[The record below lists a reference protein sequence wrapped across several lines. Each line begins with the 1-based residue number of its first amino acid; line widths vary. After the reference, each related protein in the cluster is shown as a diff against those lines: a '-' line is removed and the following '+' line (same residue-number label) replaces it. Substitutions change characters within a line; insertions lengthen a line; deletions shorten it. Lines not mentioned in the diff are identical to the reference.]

1 MSQTGVSTTRCE
13 QEAIRVAVFSQLWP
27 EAVRRLKQRYDC
39 RVAVN
44 PEPDEKRRLIAETD
58 VAILRSPVVLDRETL
73 EVAARLKLVVRA
85 GMGLDTIDRACAGRR
100 GVQLVAV
107 PLSAESVAEHIFGLL
122 FSLYRKIPWFDR
134 SLRQRRWEKHT
145 GYGREVFGK
154 SLGLLGFGRI
164 GIRTAE
170 IAKVFNMP
178 LMAYD
183 RSPSKPAKRE
193 AAQRLG
199 VRFVDLEEL
208 FAAADVIS
216 VQLPL
221 NDGTRRLVD
230 ARLIGIMKR
239 DAVLVNVGR
248 GKTVDCDALG
258 RALRSGRIAGAALDV
273 FATEPPGEHPLLGLD
288 NFVGTPHVGAQTV
301 EAQQRVGDD
310 VLKVI
315 EAFRTGQDLR
325 QFGVLV

>member
-1 MSQTGVSTTRCE
+1 M
-13 QEAIRVAVFSQLWP
+13 
-27 EAVRRLKQRYDC
+27 
-39 RVAVN
+39 AVN
-44 PEPDEKRRLIAETD
+44 PEPDEKRRLIAEAD

-73 EVAARLKLVVRA
+73 EAATRLKLVVRA
-85 GMGLDTIDRACAGRR
+85 GMGLDTIDRAYACRR

-134 SLRQRRWEKHT
+134 SLREGRWEKHT

-170 IAKVFNMP
+170 IAKVFDMP
-178 LMAYD
+178 LMAHD
-183 RSPSKPAKRE
+183 RSPSKPAKQE
-193 AAQRLG
+193 AAARLG
-199 VRFVDLEEL
+199 VCFVGLEEL
-208 FAAADVIS
+208 FATADVIS

-221 NDGTRRLVD
+221 NDRTRCLVGV
-230 ARLIGIMKR
+230 RLIGIMKQ
-239 DAVLVNVGR
+239 DSVLLNVGR
-248 GKTVDCDALG
+248 GKTVDSAALY
-258 RALRSGRIAGAALDV
+258 RALCTGRIAGAALDV
-273 FATEPPGEHPLLGLD
+273 FAAEPPGEHPLLGLD
-288 NFVGTPHVGAQTV
+288 NFVGTPHVGAQTL
-301 EAQQRVGDD
+301 EAQERVGDD

-325 QFGVLV
+325 HFVVV